1 MLKAVCVIEHTY
13 RRSADDTNWIEIH
26 REMNELLGKQYMH

>member
-13 RRSADDTNWIEIH
+13 RRSADTNWIEIH